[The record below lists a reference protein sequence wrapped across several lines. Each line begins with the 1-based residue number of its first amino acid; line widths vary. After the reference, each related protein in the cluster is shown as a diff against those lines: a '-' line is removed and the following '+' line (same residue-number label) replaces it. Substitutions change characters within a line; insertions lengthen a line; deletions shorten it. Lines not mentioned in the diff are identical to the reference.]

1 MDQALAIEIQRH
13 LTQLDYIKKMSLYI
27 LDLVQSE
34 KTQDLDS
41 AVENRLRLINL
52 TSKRQE
58 GIESYL
64 RELTPEALEKAKSL
78 LSFWIE
84 DIKRAVAQVEQIDQL
99 IQLNLEE
106 LKNQTTKQIS
116 HLFRTRE
123 SFKGYNLTSTKR

>member
-13 LTQLDYIKKMSLYI
+13 LTHLDYIKQMSLYI

-52 TSKRQE
+52 TSKQQE
-58 GIESYL
+58 EIEGHL
-64 RELTPEALEKAKSL
+64 RELAPEALEKAKSL
-78 LSFWIE
+78 LNFWVE
-84 DIKRAVAQVEQIDQL
+84 DIKRIVAQVEQIDQL
-99 IQLNLEE
+99 IQINLEE